1 MGNAETAFAPLLL
14 SQLMEPNT
22 PDRPDA
28 EPTFQETLER
38 LRQAMNSHPR
48 DSETSKAKPVEPPSD
63 MPTDLAIWEDAI
75 ADIEQFLE
83 SKNPNSPDSD

>member
-1 MGNAETAFAPLLL
+1 MLL
-14 SQLMEPNT
+14 SRLMEPNT

-28 EPTFQETLER
+28 EPTFEETLEQ
-38 LRQAMNSHPR
+38 LRKAMNSHPK
-48 DSETSKAKPVEPPSD
+48 DSETPKAKPVEPPSD

-75 ADIEQFLE
+75 ADIEQFLN